1 MQNTHTLSKRVPA
14 GKHDW
19 NICKNVFNIYA
30 PIMFADNRKNAAQF
44 FFKALS
50 FKHKPG
56 VFKIELR
63 LTREKYGEK
72 CQIAV
77 EACVFLKSKKL
88 KKEKEM
94 ACFIPLS

>member
-1 MQNTHTLSKRVPA
+1 MTGTFVRIYLIYMHLLCFQVTGGKMQHN
-14 GKHDW
+14 
-19 NICKNVFNIYA
+19 
-30 PIMFADNRKNAAQF
+30 

-50 FKHKPG
+50 FKHKLG